1 MCRVVIV
8 LCLISCVGCSRAPD
22 TDAVVSESNPE
33 VEDGGV
39 VENADRDKA
48 EAYLVAL
55 GKVRSVEEEKKPL
68 TEFGEWLSTNDYKIN
83 VVEKNGKHELSC
95 PYFPP
100 VTPWT
105 EHSFLDVEN
114 LELLPRLDN
123 GGSQS
128 LPPEPLSAPKGM
140 LSVTAI
146 SLT

>member
-1 MCRVVIV
+1 MRRILIV
-8 LCLISCVGCSRAPD
+8 LCMIFGVGCSRVPD

-55 GKVRSVEEEKKPL
+55 GKVRSVVEEKKLL

-105 EHSFLDVEN
+105 AHTFLDIKN
-114 LELLPRLDN
+114 LELLP
-123 GGSQS
+123 Q
-128 LPPEPLSAPKGM
+128 
-140 LSVTAI
+140 
-146 SLT
+146 